1 VKAEFAIA
9 DPLMLEVT
17 SIIDA
22 AAASLILRDLAT
34 KDPETYAHSERVSK
48 LAVLIGHELHLDE
61 DDLETLRVGALLHDI
76 GKISVNA
83 GVLTKP
89 EKLESHEFEHVRTH
103 SEFGFDF
110 LLAVP
115 GLERYAFIARSH
127 HERWDG
133 SGYPDRLAGEDIP
146 LLARIV
152 AVADSVDVMFQGRAY
167 QKRRAPRAILDE
179 ISRSVRTHFDPMVV
193 NALMSVWQAGELPL

>member
-1 VKAEFAIA
+1 MKAEFAIV
-9 DPLMLEVT
+9 DPLMLNVT
-17 SIIDA
+17 SIIDS

-34 KDPETYAHSERVSK
+34 KDPETYTHSERVSK
-48 LAVLIGHELHLDE
+48 LAVLIGHELHLGG

-76 GKISVNA
+76 GKISVNN

-89 EKLESHEFEHVRTH
+89 EKLESDEFAHVRTH
-103 SEFGFDF
+103 SEFGFEF
-110 LLAVP
+110 LLVVP
-115 GLERYAFIARSH
+115 GLERYASIARSH

-133 SGYPDRLAGEDIP
+133 SGYPDRLSGEDIP

-152 AVADSVDVMFQGRAY
+152 AVADSVDVMLQGRTY
-167 QKRRAPRAILDE
+167 QKRRTPRAILAE
-179 ISRSVRTHFDPMVV
+179 ITGSVRKHFDPMVV